1 MAFLFYT
8 PVVVR
13 GLEGLFPCYDL
24 ILEVVKSAAAA
35 RKAGACT
42 LSNNLI
48 LLRVNA
54 YKSEV
59 WASLVA
65 SPTDWAPLGL
75 DVVAT
80 WDAGIRGNIL
90 AEWYAFAY
98 DALVEEAKGVSTSQ
112 A

>member
-13 GLEGLFPCYDL
+13 GPEGLFPCYDL

-42 LSNNLI
+42 LGNNLI
-48 LLRVNA
+48 LLGVDA
-54 YKSEV
+54 YKSKV
-59 WASLVA
+59 
-65 SPTDWAPLGL
+65 APLGL

-80 WDAGIRGNIL
+80 WDAGIRGDTL
-90 AEWYAFAY
+90 AERYAFAY
-98 DALVEEAKGVSTSQ
+98 NALVEEAKGVSTSQ